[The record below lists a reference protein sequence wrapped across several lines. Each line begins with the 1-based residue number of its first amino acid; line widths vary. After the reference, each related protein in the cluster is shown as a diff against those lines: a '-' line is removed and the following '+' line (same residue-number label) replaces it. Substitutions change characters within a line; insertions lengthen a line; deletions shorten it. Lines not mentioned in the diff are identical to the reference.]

1 MSAPAP
7 VRDPLTEDR
16 ELQKQIAEQ
25 AQVDNPTSASPAV
38 RAFQF
43 FLVPLLIVGACVVIY
58 GVLNWV
64 VANPRSAHEWLK
76 DVKEGGPNTR
86 PHAAL
91 QFAQTLRRMEKPDT
105 TLTKDVMEVYRSAG
119 PGEDELRRYLATCL
133 GYLRDPMSG
142 DLLLEAVKNDKNME
156 TRAAA
161 LDALGTIKDPR
172 TLPALVKLLDDRE
185 DLVRKYA
192 AFNAGA
198 VAEKADGDERAA
210 AISGLRKSLN
220 DPASDVTWNAA
231 FALAYFLGDA
241 TGTDTLKKMLDRKY
255 LGTRIN
261 RNDPNWQMLESRA
274 MFTACNAAARL
285 KDESFLPILKELT
298 DKDKER
304 DPDVRFA
311 AHQAINKIREKK

>member
-1 MSAPAP
+1 
-7 VRDPLTEDR
+7 LTEDR

-25 AQVDNPTSASPAV
+25 AQVDNPASASPAV

-43 FLVPLLIVGACVVIY
+43 FLVPLLIVAACVVVY
-58 GVLNWV
+58 AVLNWV
-64 VANPRSAHEWLK
+64 VANPRTAHEWLK

-91 QFAQTLRRMEKPDT
+91 QFSQALRRMEKPDQ
-105 TLTKDVMEVYRSAG
+105 TLTRDVMEIYRAAG
-119 PGEDELRRYLATCL
+119 PQEDELRRYLATCL
-133 GYLRDPMSG
+133 GYLRDPLAG
-142 DLLLEAVKNDKNME
+142 DLLLDAVKTDRNME

-172 TLPALVKLLDDRE
+172 TLPELVKLLDDRE

-192 AFNAGA
+192 AFNVGA
-198 VAEKADGDERAA
+198 VAERATGEDRAGATAALKKRLADPVA
-210 AISGLRKSLN
+210 
-220 DPASDVTWNAA
+220 DVTWNAA
-231 FALAYFLGDA
+231 FSLAYFLGDG

-255 LGTRIN
+255 LGERIN

-285 KDESFLPILKELT
+285 KDESFLPSLKELT

-311 AHQAINKIREKK
+311 AHQAINKIQEKK